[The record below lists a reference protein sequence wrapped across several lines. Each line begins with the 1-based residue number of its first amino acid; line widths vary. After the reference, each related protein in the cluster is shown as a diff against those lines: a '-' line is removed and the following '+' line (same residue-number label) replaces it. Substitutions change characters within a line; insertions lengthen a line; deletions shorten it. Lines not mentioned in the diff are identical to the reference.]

1 MLNRREVIGLGL
13 CVLTA
18 PLYAKGPG
26 QGAVII
32 LLGPPGSGKTTQAQF
47 LKSEYKI
54 PFLSTAEALRRS
66 HDRKSKISKA
76 LRAQMAGG
84 DLLTDDSL
92 NDLMREYIRRA
103 SYSKG
108 FVLDGYPATS
118 SQAEYLARLMQEL
131 ALDPPVAII
140 LEIPDTI
147 ARQRLQK
154 RRRADDTPANIE
166 RRISNYHLEIDAV
179 RAAYPA
185 SLILMV
191 DGTKPEVEVSR
202 QIKAMLEALR

>member
-13 CVLTA
+13 CAVTG

-26 QGAVII
+26 QGAVIV
-32 LLGPPGSGKTTQAQF
+32 LLGPPGSGKTTQAEF
-47 LKSEYKI
+47 LKKEYKI

-103 SYSKG
+103 SYAKG
-108 FVLDGYPATS
+108 FVLDGYPATR

-140 LEIPDTI
+140 LDIPDAI
-147 ARQRLQK
+147 ARQRLQA

-166 RRISNYHLEIDAV
+166 RRISNYHLEIEAV

-185 SLILMV
+185 ALVVMV
-191 DGTKPEVEVSR
+191 DGTKPEAEVSR
-202 QIKAMLEALR
+202 QIKAVLEVLR